1 MLIVQEKQF
10 TDHLIRG
17 LAIYIWTAFPLWS
30 HKKNE
35 WKFRT
40 CLFAFVKAW
49 IQAKHTYI
57 WEITMRGCKC
67 IKYLWP
73 ALDTKTEISKVK
85 EFKNADSW
93 FPFDS
98 HYKPHFYAT
107 KWNNILL
114 PVDTWM
120 SYIVIVWFYFF
131 SPCSLQKNCKLCSLK
146 FSQVEKSLLPSIG
159 EQERNAHETS

>member
-1 MLIVQEKQF
+1 MQYFNLSAYSTREKQF

-17 LAIYIWTAFPLWS
+17 LAIYIWTAFRLWS
-30 HKKNE
+30 FKKNE

-40 CLFAFVKAW
+40 CLFGFVKAW
-49 IQAKHTYI
+49 IQAKHAYI
-57 WEITMRGCKC
+57 WEITMRSCKC

-73 ALDTKTEISKVK
+73 ALDTVTEISKVK

-107 KWNNILL
+107 KLNNILL
-114 PVDTWM
+114 PVGTWM

-131 SPCSLQKNCKLCSLK
+131 PLLVFQKTASI
-146 FSQVEKSLLPSIG
+146 LPSKF
-159 EQERNAHETS
+159 HE